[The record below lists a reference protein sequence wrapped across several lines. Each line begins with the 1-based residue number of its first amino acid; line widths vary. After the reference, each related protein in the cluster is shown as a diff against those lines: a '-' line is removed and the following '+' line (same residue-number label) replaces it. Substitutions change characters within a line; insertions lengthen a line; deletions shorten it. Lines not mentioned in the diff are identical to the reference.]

1 MQENL
6 REGWG
11 NLLREEGRISSW
23 QLGALLGSFLIGTS
37 TIMRPTTQ
45 AGRDTWLAYLFAL
58 IAGLAVA
65 WLWFALTQRLEV
77 PTIQGIFA
85 TLGHYMGAPLA
96 LLYLWYYLYLCALVL
111 RKISELYVT
120 AVMPETPI
128 LVFAGVIVLLA
139 AISVWSGLEVIGRL
153 AELFFPFIALAIL
166 ISHVLILATPNLVHW
181 EHLTPVLDRGITPV
195 LRATLSIL
203 TFPFAETILFANVLP
218 FTLNRTQSW
227 RMVMSITIFVGL
239 LLMLSATLD
248 SAVLSIDTVRSSFTT
263 LSMLREVNV
272 GDFLT
277 RVEVVGIFTWTLGG
291 FLKLSLCYWVLSLG
305 LAEFLGLP
313 DYRSL
318 VFPLGIIMV
327 SLSILLFESFA
338 APWSRTTL

>member
-1 MQENL
+1 
-6 REGWG
+6 
-11 NLLREEGRISSW
+11 
-23 QLGALLGSFLIGTS
+23 
-37 TIMRPTTQ
+37 
-45 AGRDTWLAYLFAL
+45 
-58 IAGLAVA
+58 
-65 WLWFALTQRLEV
+65 
-77 PTIQGIFA
+77 
-85 TLGHYMGAPLA
+85 
-96 LLYLWYYLYLCALVL
+96 
-111 RKISELYVT
+111 
-120 AVMPETPI
+120 
-128 LVFAGVIVLLA
+128 
-139 AISVWSGLEVIGRL
+139 
-153 AELFFPFIALAIL
+153 
-166 ISHVLILATPNLVHW
+166 
-181 EHLTPVLDRGITPV
+181 
-195 LRATLSIL
+195 
-203 TFPFAETILFANVLP
+203 
-218 FTLNRTQSW
+218 
-227 RMVMSITIFVGL
+227 MSITIFVGL

>member
-1 MQENL
+1 
-6 REGWG
+6 
-11 NLLREEGRISSW
+11 
-23 QLGALLGSFLIGTS
+23 
-37 TIMRPTTQ
+37 
-45 AGRDTWLAYLFAL
+45 
-58 IAGLAVA
+58 
-65 WLWFALTQRLEV
+65 
-77 PTIQGIFA
+77 
-85 TLGHYMGAPLA
+85 
-96 LLYLWYYLYLCALVL
+96 
-111 RKISELYVT
+111 
-120 AVMPETPI
+120 
-128 LVFAGVIVLLA
+128 
-139 AISVWSGLEVIGRL
+139 
-153 AELFFPFIALAIL
+153 
-166 ISHVLILATPNLVHW
+166 
-181 EHLTPVLDRGITPV
+181 
-195 LRATLSIL
+195 
-203 TFPFAETILFANVLP
+203 
-218 FTLNRTQSW
+218 
-227 RMVMSITIFVGL
+227 MSITIFVGL

-338 APWSRTTL
+338 AMIENNSIIYPVFALPLQVLIPSFLLLVAVFKSKKQGSRSNTGDGTEVLQ

>member
-11 NLLREEGRISSW
+11 NLLREEGHISSW

-37 TIMRPTTQ
+37 TIIRPTTQ

-65 WLWFALTQRLEV
+65 WLCFALTQRLEV

-139 AISVWSGLEVIGRL
+139 AISVWSGLEIIGRL

-181 EHLTPVLDRGITPV
+181 EHLTPVLDRGIKPV

-218 FTLNRTQSW
+218 FTLIQRNH
-227 RMVMSITIFVGL
+227 
-239 LLMLSATLD
+239 
-248 SAVLSIDTVRSSFTT
+248 
-263 LSMLREVNV
+263 
-272 GDFLT
+272 
-277 RVEVVGIFTWTLGG
+277 GG
-291 FLKLSLCYWVLSLG
+291 W
-305 LAEFLGLP
+305 
-313 DYRSL
+313 
-318 VFPLGIIMV
+318 
-327 SLSILLFESFA
+327 
-338 APWSRTTL
+338 